1 MHKYMLQPVDWSDP
15 VDRGNWES
23 TLSKSFNSRVKF
35 NCNIF
40 AKEFYYP
47 PGQFYLDGFKETE
60 IGYPIWRSSICS
72 KVNDRNTAYY
82 EFIILFFLHL
92 SVVLWLFI
100 FYVSVLK
107 YKYIPE

>member
-1 MHKYMLQPVDWSDP
+1 MYLIQLLIND
-15 VDRGNWES
+15 
-23 TLSKSFNSRVKF
+23 FRVLIDLIY
-35 NCNIF
+35 NY
-40 AKEFYYP
+40 YYP

-72 KVNDRNTAYY
+72 EVNDRNTVYY

-100 FYVSVLK
+100 FCVSVLK
-107 YKYIPE
+107 YEYIPE

>member
-1 MHKYMLQPVDWSDP
+1 MYD
-15 VDRGNWES
+15 
-23 TLSKSFNSRVKF
+23 FRVLIDLITD
-35 NCNIF
+35 N
-40 AKEFYYP
+40 YYYS

-60 IGYPIWRSSICS
+60 IGYPIWCSSICS
-72 KVNDRNTAYY
+72 EVNDRNTTYY

-107 YKYIPE
+107 YKYISE

>member
-1 MHKYMLQPVDWSDP
+1 MYLIQLLIND
-15 VDRGNWES
+15 
-23 TLSKSFNSRVKF
+23 FRVLIDLIY
-35 NCNIF
+35 NY
-40 AKEFYYP
+40 YYP
-47 PGQFYLDGFKETE
+47 PGQFYLDGFKEKE
-60 IGYPIWRSSICS
+60 VSYPIWCSSICS
-72 KVNDRNTAYY
+72 EVNDRNTAYY